1 MLRLS
6 ILLKLLLMVSGGGP
20 VASEVRLNRRESG

>member
-6 ILLKLLLMVSGGGP
+6 ILLKLLMVSGGGP

>member
-1 MLRLS
+1 MLRLL
-6 ILLKLLLMVSGGGP
+6 ILLKLLLMASGGGL